1 MTQARAGPDYGIGGC
16 GSCRHVF
23 LVTPDLRN
31 CPLCDRPADRVLAFT
46 GEAEVMV
53 ATAVAAA
60 EEASQPEPP
69 VPFTV
74 ACPHC
79 GKLVQLQVTEE
90 EIAVVPPPEPPPA
103 EEPAAAAPAVSPSP
117 GPPGPTEPATLES

>member
-1 MTQARAGPDYGIGGC
+1 MTQAPAAVSYGVGGC
-16 GSCRHVF
+16 GACRHVF

-46 GEAEVMV
+46 GEAEVIV

-60 EEASQPEPP
+60 EEPSQPEAPI
-69 VPFTV
+69 PFTI

-79 GKLVQLQVTEE
+79 SKLVQLEVSEE
-90 EIAVVPPPEPPPA
+90 AITVVLPPPA
-103 EEPAAAAPAVSPSP
+103 PLEEEPAVAAPAVSPSP
-117 GPPGPTEPATLES
+117 GPPGPTDPATLET